1 VLEMFWTS
9 IAIPPLA
16 LYWRLRGA
24 WHFRVWF
31 L

>member
-1 VLEMFWTS
+1 WTS